1 MRSTRSAGW
10 IGGTVVLILLIFVAT
25 WFLVAGPR
33 FEAASTTLAD
43 AADVRARNVVLETQ
57 NAKLRED
64 FAKLDD
70 YKAELATLQT
80 QIPTDAQLSNYLRTV
95 DELATA
101 AGVFVLEVNPGTPQI
116 VTIPTPVVTVAPAAE
131 PTDPTTEATPAA
143 PSDGTAEPAA
153 ADPAVPEQIDGF
165 VAVPLVL
172 KVVGPYANV
181 SAFLL
186 QLQTG
191 PARLFLTVVLEG
203 TSQDVQAATGGVP
216 DIAAGDLELT
226 ITGFTYVLVDP
237 QSAAADG
244 TGTTEGEQPAAPVLP
259 GSDRNPFA
267 PLTGGT
273 PPAQEN

>member
-116 VTIPTPVVTVAPAAE
+116 VTIPPP
-131 PTDPTTEATPAA
+131 
-143 PSDGTAEPAA
+143 
-153 ADPAVPEQIDGF
+153 
-165 VAVPLVL
+165 
-172 KVVGPYANV
+172 
-181 SAFLL
+181 
-186 QLQTG
+186 
-191 PARLFLTVVLEG
+191 VVLEG

-273 PPAQEN
+273 PPAEEN

>member
-70 YKAELATLQT
+70 SKAELATLQT

-131 PTDPTTEATPAA
+131 PTTEATPAA

-244 TGTTEGEQPAAPVLP
+244 TGTTEGEQHAAPVLP
-259 GSDRNPFA
+259 GSDRNPLA

-273 PPAQEN
+273 PPAEEN